1 MYQSFIKNYIN
12 KLKIEDIYSFCIKEG
27 ITPND
32 KDIEVVYRYIKT
44 YQEKLLSDPLFYIN
58 DIKNKISSYSYN
70 EVLRLYSKYKK
81 LANF

>member
-12 KLKIEDIYSFCIKEG
+12 KLKIEDIYNFCIKEG